1 MSKPKI
7 SILLATRKRTDMLK
21 NSLASLI
28 NLASDPNNLEIM
40 LAFDNDDEETFS
52 WVEENVLTDLD
63 DKGVSYTCMS
73 FDRLGYIR
81 LNEYYNTLALEAD
94 GDWLFFWGDD
104 AIMETQD
111 WDKEVIAYTG
121 KFRVLRALTHKCH
134 PLAIF
139 PIVPKKWVDM
149 FGYFSAHQLNDNWVS
164 QVAYIAD
171 VMETIQIDIEHD
183 RFDLTGNNND
193 ENFQNRPMLEGNP
206 NDPRDFHHVNWSL
219 HRLKDAQTITDYRES
234 LGEDVSFYK
243 NIIAGKQD
251 PWEKLKAN
259 DINKQMVQFQLPE
272 KRIFG

>member
-40 LAFDNDDEETFS
+40 LAFDNDDEETFN

-81 LNEYYNTLALEAD
+81 LNEYYNKLALEAE

-111 WDKEVIAYTG
+111 WDKEIIAYTG

-139 PIVPKKWVDM
+139 PIVPKQWVDM

-171 VMETIQIDIEHD
+171 VMETIQVEIEHD

-219 HRLKDAQTITDYRES
+219 HRLKDAQTISDYRES
-234 LGEDVSFYK
+234 LGEDVSFHK
-243 NIIAGKQD
+243 NVVVGKQD

-259 DINKQMVQFQLPE
+259 DINKQMVQFQLPA